1 MHFYY
6 LKRWSL
12 FYWTILL
19 FLILLLCDKGRTQ
32 AVFELTEQTF
42 DQYTRDK
49 DVMIVEFFMPW

>member
-1 MHFYY
+1 MYFYY
-6 LKRWSL
+6 LKRWTR
-12 FYWTILL
+12 WTVLL

-42 DQYTRDK
+42 DEYTRDK